1 VRVNAVRSLQAF
13 PFGKTK
19 SILSRALHDE
29 QVNVCIVAA
38 EVIKQK
44 ATVAEGHEVL
54 DWARY
59 NNHPLV
65 QANLYEAVLSL
76 RDDKEMVD
84 EIQGLYRLQ
93 TNPYHKA
100 ALITALQQSVSAYGF
115 IASELFATETPVIR
129 SSAAAALVAI
139 NQRKNFDRAL
149 TGVFSAFYKQA
160 IVDGDPA
167 VIGAVCTALA
177 DSSLGYKKIFP
188 DFSFLIEAK
197 NKLSL
202 PKDFEA
208 LQSLEAALAYFENRK
223 PKELKDK
230 FNHPIDWTL
239 AKTISEDQEAIIKT
253 SKGNIVIRLLVEE
266 APGSVANFVALV
278 KAKYYDHKIFHR
290 VVPNFVV
297 QAGCN
302 RGDGWGSEDYSIR
315 SEFSTR
321 KFLTGSVGMA
331 SAGKDTE
338 GTQWFITHS
347 PTPHLDGRYTL
358 FAEVIEGMNVVHL
371 LEQGDEILEVTITQN

>member
-1 VRVNAVRSLQAF
+1 M
-13 PFGKTK
+13 
-19 SILSRALHDE
+19 E
-29 QVNVCIVAA
+29 
-38 EVIKQK
+38 
-44 ATVAEGHEVL
+44 
-54 DWARY
+54 WARY
-59 NNHPLV
+59 NKYPLV
-65 QANLYEAVLSL
+65 QANLYEGVLSL
-76 RDDKEMVD
+76 KDNKEIVE
-84 EIQGLYRLQ
+84 EIEGLYRLQ

-100 ALITALQQSVSAYGF
+100 ALMIALQQSVSAYSF
-115 IASELFATETPVIR
+115 IASELFAIEVPVIR

-139 NQRKNFDRAL
+139 NQRKNFDKAL
-149 TGVFSAFYKQA
+149 TNVFSSFYKQA

-167 VIGAVCTALA
+167 VIGTVCTALA
-177 DSSLGYKKIFP
+177 DSSLGYKKIFQ
-188 DFSFLIEAK
+188 DLSFLVAAK

-208 LQSLEAALAYFENRK
+208 LQPLEAALAYFENRK
-223 PKELKDK
+223 AKELKNE
-230 FNHPIDWTL
+230 FNHPIDWAL
-239 AKTISEDQEAIIKT
+239 VKTISKNQEAVIKT

-266 APGSVANFVALV
+266 APGSVANFVTLT

-315 SEFSTR
+315 SEFSGR

-347 PTPHLDGRYTL
+347 PTPHLDGRYSL

-371 LEQGDEILEVTITQN
+371 LEQGDEILEVTLR